1 MTSFLVWKFVVLVL
15 PATRNKIIE
24 IKFYLTSFLVWK
36 LVASV
41 WLMTWNKFIE
51 MKFNL
56 TRFLV
61 WELVASMY
69 PLWMDGK
76 RNRKE
81 RQWSCQRLL
90 VLFNLTLIYP
100 KKCCTKVL
108 VLYEFLSC
116 KCINFCQKLVTC
128 TFVHC
133 SPFLC
138 TMSTRMLSWYL

>member
-1 MTSFLVWKFVVLVL
+1 MTSFLVWKLVVLVWL
-15 PATRNKIIE
+15 ATRNKIIE
-24 IKFYLTSFLVWK
+24 MKFNLTSFLVWK

-61 WELVASMY
+61 WELVVSIY
-69 PLWMDGK
+69 PLWMDGR

-81 RQWSCQRLL
+81 RQWSSQRLL

-100 KKCCTKVL
+100 HKKSCTKVL

-116 KCINFCQKLVTC
+116 KCISFCPL
-128 TFVHC
+128 FSFSLHYVHLYA
-133 SPFLC
+133 FLISIGLLLK
-138 TMSTRMLSWYL
+138 TN